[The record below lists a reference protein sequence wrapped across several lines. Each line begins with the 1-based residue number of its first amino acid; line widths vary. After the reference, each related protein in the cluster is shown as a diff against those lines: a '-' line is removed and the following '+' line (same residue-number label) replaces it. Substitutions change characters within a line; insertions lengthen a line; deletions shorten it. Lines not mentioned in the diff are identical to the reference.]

1 MEKRVYLQP
10 ETKILSV
17 GVHGDVCETQITVTS
32 DDDSNVTM
40 YGPPGI
46 FDESPLF

>member
-17 GVHGDVCETQITVTS
+17 GVHGDVCETQIIVGS
-32 DDDSNVTM
+32 DDGEVL
-40 YGPPGI
+40 YGPPGS
-46 FDESPLF
+46 FDENPLF

>member
-10 ETKILSV
+10 ETKILSI
-17 GVHGDVCETQITVTS
+17 GVHGDVCETQITDS
-32 DDDSNVTM
+32 DPTGEVL
-40 YGPPGI
+40 YGPPGA